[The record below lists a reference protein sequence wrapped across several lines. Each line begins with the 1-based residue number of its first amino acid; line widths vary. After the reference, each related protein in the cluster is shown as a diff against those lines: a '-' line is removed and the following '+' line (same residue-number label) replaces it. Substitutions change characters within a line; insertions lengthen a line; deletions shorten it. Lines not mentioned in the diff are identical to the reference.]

1 MRWGSFFVTH
11 LSRDVVAL
19 GRLSPR
25 VNRALRVEVEPARC
39 LRHRIPYLGHRV
51 GSTFWQNNP
60 LSRYADVI
68 KSAELGA
75 QAP

>member
-11 LSRDVVAL
+11 CYRDVVAL

-51 GSTFWQNNP
+51 GSTWLQKDLLF
-60 LSRYADVI
+60 RYVDAI
-68 KSAELGA
+68 KNAELGA
-75 QAP
+75 

>member
-11 LSRDVVAL
+11 YYRDVVAL
-19 GRLSPR
+19 GRLSQK

-51 GSTFWQNNP
+51 GSTWLQND
-60 LSRYADVI
+60 LLFRYVDAI
-68 KSAELGA
+68 TNAELGA
-75 QAP
+75 